1 MSRPPEVVPG
11 KIVRYTMSL
20 VRHAENLLVVRVVGR
35 KLGQL
40 ANVLNLLADGL
51 FDLLQESRV
60 CKIG

>member
-1 MSRPPEVVPG
+1 
-11 KIVRYTMSL
+11 MSL